1 MQTPIPAPTAQT
13 MPPIRN
19 FPSSDTVSAGSVF
32 QHKKL
37 RFARSLIHNATIVR
51 VLHGQKTLRHADGEW
66 ILPAGSLTALADNQS
81 FDILNEAD
89 PEQGYFSQWLTISDG
104 WIEQFHRQYSETRSI
119 PTVQAIPPNTAVNEA
134 FDRVWR
140 SIRERHDTA
149 VLQARTWELLAWLR
163 QSGIVFGPP
172 PNTAQHL
179 VKRVRQII
187 AQDTAKNLHPS
198 EVAALLHMSESTLRR
213 RLAREQTSFRQLA
226 CGIKMMR
233 ALTLLQSTQQPVAL
247 IADSVGYESP
257 ARFSARF
264 RQHFGC
270 TPGEVRAAQRKK
282 AA

>member
-1 MQTPIPAPTAQT
+1 

-19 FPSSDTVSAGSVF
+19 FSSSDTVSAGSVF

-119 PTVQAIPPNTAVNEA
+119 PTVQAIPPNTAANEA
-134 FDRVWR
+134 FDRVWH

-163 QSGIVFGPP
+163 QSGIVFDP